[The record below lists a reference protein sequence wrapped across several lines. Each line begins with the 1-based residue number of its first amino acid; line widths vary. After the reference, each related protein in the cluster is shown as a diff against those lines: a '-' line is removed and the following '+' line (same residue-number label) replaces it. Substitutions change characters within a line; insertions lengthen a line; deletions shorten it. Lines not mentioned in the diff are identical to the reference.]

1 VQALRI
7 GAGEAYWP
15 VWGLS
20 NHPTRRSDR
29 HDKSFARPA
38 RRSSPPRLRAGLL
51 VIRLDDVKR
60 VAEITSHADRA
71 RAASELLTELQAS
84 VTEAARL
91 RRESIAWLREHGYS
105 LAAIADIIGVSRARI
120 AQLREAGPPPERVF
134 LGTDRLTVAIPLKTE
149 ATSGRPVVAQ
159 EDFAAFNLLADLA
172 RDLQLDATAEY
183 IPIGGDL
190 DLNRD
195 NLIVICGPRLSP
207 VIREVLHSDPALGF
221 DQDDAGRWLL
231 QDRHTDERYPSPSDL
246 PQPDLPT
253 LATSPGCVVRMAT
266 APSSCSPGST
276 RPDPTASSTSC
287 GANSPTSTSR
297 STCSRSPP

>member
-1 VQALRI
+1 V
-7 GAGEAYWP
+7 
-15 VWGLS
+15 
-20 NHPTRRSDR
+20 
-29 HDKSFARPA
+29 
-38 RRSSPPRLRAGLL
+38 
-51 VIRLDDVKR
+51 LDDVKR
-60 VAEITSHADRA
+60 VAEIPSHADRA
-71 RAASELLTELQAS
+71 RAASELLTELQAG

-134 LGTDRLTVAIPLKTE
+134 LGTDRLTVAIPLKIE

-172 RDLQLDATAEY
+172 RDLQLEATAEY
-183 IPIGGDL
+183 IPLGGEL

-207 VIREVLHSDPALGF
+207 VVREVLRSDPVLGF

-231 QDRHTDERYPSPSDL
+231 QDRRSSQRYPSPSDL
-246 PQPDLPT
+246 PQPRPADIGYLSRLP
-253 LATSPGCVVRMAT
+253 
-266 APSSCSPGST
+266 
-276 RPDPTASSTSC
+276 RPDGNGTFILLTGIHAVGSHGIIDYLRRELADLYEQVDLQPFSTLIATEYDPATRQLVRSERI
-287 GANSPTSTSR
+287 SPLYQHQE
-297 STCSRSPP
+297 P

>member
-1 VQALRI
+1 VL
-7 GAGEAYWP
+7 E
-15 VWGLS
+15 
-20 NHPTRRSDR
+20 
-29 HDKSFARPA
+29 
-38 RRSSPPRLRAGLL
+38 
-51 VIRLDDVKR
+51 DVKR

-120 AQLREAGPPPERVF
+120 AQLREVGPPPERVF

-149 ATSGRPVVAQ
+149 AASGRPVVAQ

-172 RDLQLDATAEY
+172 RDLQLEATAEY
-183 IPIGGDL
+183 IPLGGEL

-207 VIREVLHSDPALGF
+207 VVRQVLQSDPVLGF
-221 DQDDAGRWLL
+221 DQDEAGRWVLL
-231 QDRHTDERYPSPSDL
+231 DHRTGQRYPSPSDL
-246 PQPDLPT
+246 PQPRPADVGYLSRLP
-253 LATSPGCVVRMAT
+253 
-266 APSSCSPGST
+266 
-276 RPDPTASSTSC
+276 RPDGNGSLILLTGIHAVGSHGVIAFLRRELADLYEQVDLQPFSTLVATEYDP
-287 GANSPTSTSR
+287 GTRQVIR
-297 STCSRSPP
+297 SERIAPLYQHQES

>member
-1 VQALRI
+1 VL
-7 GAGEAYWP
+7 E
-15 VWGLS
+15 
-20 NHPTRRSDR
+20 
-29 HDKSFARPA
+29 
-38 RRSSPPRLRAGLL
+38 
-51 VIRLDDVKR
+51 DVKR

-120 AQLREAGPPPERVF
+120 AQLREAGPPPERAF

-149 ATSGRPVVAQ
+149 AASGRPVVAQ

-172 RDLQLDATAEY
+172 RDLQLEATAEY
-183 IPIGGDL
+183 IPLGGEL

-207 VIREVLHSDPALGF
+207 VVGEVLQTDPVLGF

-231 QDRHTDERYPSPSDL
+231 QDRRTGQRYPSPSDL
-246 PQPDLPT
+246 PQPRPADVGYLSR
-253 LATSPGCVVRMAT
+253 LS
-266 APSSCSPGST
+266 
-276 RPDPTASSTSC
+276 RPDGNGTFILLTGVHAVGSHGVIDFLRRELADLYEQVDLQPFSTLIATEYDP
-287 GANSPTSTSR
+287 GTRQLVR
-297 STCSRSPP
+297 SERIAPLYRHQES